1 MAKKKHDYIW
11 VPNPNPDYNIK
22 IANRDAIAEKYTSNS
37 SDYDDVETG
46 SVECCQND
54 CTKMPQTVCKE
65 CNEYVCEDHLYRHPN
80 CEEGK

>member
-1 MAKKKHDYIW
+1 MLSQK
-11 VPNPNPDYNIK
+11 NIP
-22 IANRDAIAEKYTSNS
+22 AILQTMMMWKQE
-37 SDYDDVETG
+37 